1 MYNSSERSSVFN
13 LFFYFSP
20 CLTNIM
26 YLLKKSISIGFIV
39 SEFVSY
45 AQIQSTMFLLTNDR
59 DSHIYA

>member
-1 MYNSSERSSVFN
+1 
-13 LFFYFSP
+13 
-20 CLTNIM
+20 M